1 MYKMSKN
8 VRVLI
13 VDGTQNETER
23 LIGFLNLNFDR
34 GRTDGRTK
42 KKKQNEAEKKYTNSV
57 WVAPCSKDVP
67 NKWYT

>member
-1 MYKMSKN
+1 MFKMSKN

-13 VDGTQNETER
+13 VDETQNETER

-34 GRTDGRTK
+34 GRTNGRK

-57 WVAPCSKDVP
+57 WVTPCSKDVP